1 MAGSQGHRDIIGI
14 YCRMW
19 LDSPIGRNNRNQNSP
34 WLWAFAREL
43 PSIVD
48 QCPSSNT
55 GSTRSRRFSMASL
68 DCRTPPNLICIM
80 DLHCSKPTRNR
91 RHLDIS
97 SETCT
102 IPGPAPMMP
111 WESNKSS
118 QESISCIVHQ
128 HITAT
133 DFKPRDTKGPTL
145 CSMSASAAASTDVS
159 PVLTDAD
166 WLSQTSRP
174 GSGTFPATTAAPQWS
189 LPSKI
194 NMMKQRCSWE
204 WHWDHHYAELV
215 R

>member
-1 MAGSQGHRDIIGI
+1 
-14 YCRMW
+14 
-19 LDSPIGRNNRNQNSP
+19 
-34 WLWAFAREL
+34 
-43 PSIVD
+43 
-48 QCPSSNT
+48 
-55 GSTRSRRFSMASL
+55 MASL

-174 GSGTFPATTAAPQWS
+174 GSGTFPATTMKPAVENQYDETAMQLGMALRSS
-189 LPSKI
+189 LCGTGKI
-194 NMMKQRCSWE
+194 SSDLPIGKLQFSE
-204 WHWDHHYAELV
+204 
-215 R
+215 

>member
-1 MAGSQGHRDIIGI
+1 MVGFTDWAQQSKPEFSMIVGICPRIAI
-14 YCRMW
+14 YCGPMPVIQHR
-19 LDSPIGRNNRNQNSP
+19 LYPLPEVFHGFIGLPNS
-34 WLWAFAREL
+34 
-43 PSIVD
+43 
-48 QCPSSNT
+48 
-55 GSTRSRRFSMASL
+55 
-68 DCRTPPNLICIM
+68 
-80 DLHCSKPTRNR
+80 SKPHLHHGSPLLETDSQPTCNR

-174 GSGTFPATTAAPQWS
+174 GSGTFPATTAAPQ
-189 LPSKI
+189 
-194 NMMKQRCSWE
+194 
-204 WHWDHHYAELV
+204 
-215 R
+215 